1 MTNLYNFGAEM
12 LRTHGN
18 IHGALREL
26 MIDFQLDGYKPD
38 STIPNATTKQ
48 HTGILQR
55 SATVIGFA
63 SHTPLISLTL
73 WCIISKDLLAEPVP
87 P

>member
-38 STIPNATTKQ
+38 STIPNN
-48 HTGILQR
+48 
-55 SATVIGFA
+55 
-63 SHTPLISLTL
+63 
-73 WCIISKDLLAEPVP
+73 DAEQAGSEPAQAEQGAE
-87 P
+87 